1 MNKFK
6 DKPLKLYLIT
16 GMSGA
21 GKSSVLKIL
30 EDLNYEAIDNLP
42 VTLLSNVLELVLADY
57 EDDDHPAL
65 VIGIDARTRNF
76 QQEKILE
83 NLSDLKSHKNIDLQ
97 ILYFDSRDEILVK
110 RFSETRRKHPLAK
123 DRQVIDGITQ
133 ERQMMQIIR
142 AEADYI
148 FDTSDME
155 GQDLR
160 QTLTQKFERQ
170 HSGDMNIVISSFAY
184 PKGLPRNADLV
195 FDVRFLRNPHYVD
208 ELKLLTGLDGEIQKY
223 VEQDERFADFYGRI
237 SDLILFLLPEYKK
250 EGKSYLKISFGCT
263 GGRHR
268 SVCVAEKIAKQLNED
283 GLKANIY
290 HRELVLRGT

>member
-1 MNKFK
+1 MDKFE

-21 GKSSVLKIL
+21 GKSSALKVL

-57 EDDDHPAL
+57 ENDDQPAL

-76 QQEKILE
+76 QQDKILE
-83 NLSDLKSHKNIDLQ
+83 NLADLKSRDNIDLQ
-97 ILYFDSRDEILVK
+97 ILYFDSSDEILVK

-133 ERQMMQIIR
+133 ERQLMQAIR

-148 FDTSDME
+148 FDTSDMG

-208 ELKLLTGLDGEIQKY
+208 ALKSLTGLDSKIQKY
-223 VEQDERFADFYGRI
+223 VEQDKKFADFYGKI

-263 GGRHR
+263 GGWHR
-268 SVCVAEKIAKQLNED
+268 SVCVAEKIAKQLNK
-283 GLKANIY
+283 GGFKVNIY
-290 HRELVLRGT
+290 HRELVLRGI